1 MAHAGDCKHSA
12 TNNIEPH
19 TFLNSWLERIGGG
32 NIVSSV
38 FAYSGEL
45 LRKPTKRDYSLA
57 VQSAQGKT
65 KTMKNKTLTNY
76 KRCAYSQCGKVISNG
91 RGSRRVYCNQA
102 CKQAAYRERLE
113 AEAGAVTLT
122 SKSNKGS
129 R

>member
-65 KTMKNKTLTNY
+65 KMTKDDY
-76 KRCAYSQCGKVISNG
+76 KKCAHCGKVISNG